1 MSEPSTPLMRQYS
14 AIKKE
19 HPNALL
25 FFRLGDFYELF
36 FDDAILAAR
45 ELQITLTSRN
55 KEKGVNIPMCGV
67 PYHAAEGYIAK
78 LIRRGFKVAVCEQVE
93 DPRLATKLVRR
104 EVTRVVTPGT
114 AADSSL
120 NAEENNFLAAV
131 ATVGDR
137 VGFAALDLSTGE
149 FRATEFAGES
159 AGRRIQ
165 EELEQLR
172 PKEMLYGSSAPLLE
186 HASSTQLGSFAT
198 LNGRDTPH
206 STGTAPV
213 ARISGFGWAE
223 TPLDDWIFAPDH
235 AIPLVENHFGV
246 LSLEG
251 FGLAGKQAAASAAGA
266 ILYYIRSTQRGTLD
280 HVDRI
285 GFYERQNCLVLDAV
299 TVRNLELIEPL
310 FAGTDAGVTLIRCL
324 DATITPMGKRLLRM
338 WMLRPSLDRTEIEA
352 RLDAVD
358 VQVKDIVGREELRRS
373 LDGILDLE
381 RLLSRVTLET
391 ANPRDV
397 LALGA
402 SLGKLPKVRGV
413 LAGLLAPRLA
423 MLHAAID
430 ELGDLRGKIESML
443 APEPPLTLND
453 GGVIAAGI
461 DKDLDELRD
470 LSHNSKQYLAQVETR
485 ERERTG
491 IGSLKVKFNSIFG
504 YYIEISKAN
513 LHHAP
518 TDYERKQ
525 TLVNAERFT
534 TPELKEYESKIL
546 DAQEK
551 IVEIE
556 RRLFAELRS
565 AIAAEAKRI
574 RQTALALAEVDVL
587 GSLAHIAALRNY
599 CRPKFEADNSDQ
611 TADLE
616 IVEGRHPV
624 IELQEMTI
632 GNDRFVPNDL
642 FLNSKTH
649 NIVVLTGPNMGG
661 KSTYLR
667 QAALIVIMAQMG
679 SFVPARSV
687 RMGIVDRVFT
697 RIGASDNVARGRST
711 FMVEMTETAA
721 ILHTATPRSLILLD
735 EVGRGTSTYD
745 GLAIAWAAVEYLHA
759 RVRAKTLFATH
770 YFELT
775 ELAEQLSGVK
785 NYHVSVKETGGSVV
799 FLRRVEPGAA
809 DRSYGI
815 EVAKLAG
822 LPNEVVVRAREVLAE
837 HESSEHRLSGHLTPG
852 SAPERPAQLTI
863 FTPLSQPVLEKL
875 READLD
881 RMTPLEALNLL
892 AELKKA
898 DWQKRWQRRTQLIH
912 ASGQLLIVGFDGT
925 EMSPRLA
932 SLLAKIAPAG
942 VILFARNIKGVEQTH
957 TLLRECQ
964 KCVAMPLFTC
974 VDLEGG
980 TVDRFR
986 NVLGTAPSPAE
997 VFATGSR
1004 ALYRKHGRVIGE
1016 NCRAL
1021 GFNVDFAPVLDLA
1034 FAASRSVMSSR
1045 AVSDDPKQVVVYARE
1060 FLQGLRDAGVLGCGK
1075 HFPWAG

>member
-1 MSEPSTPLMRQYS
+1 MSEPSTPLMRQYA

-36 FDDAILAAR
+36 FDDAVLAAR

-55 KEKGVNIPMCGV
+55 KEKGVVIPMCGV
-67 PYHAAEGYIAK
+67 PYHAAEGYISK

-93 DPRLATKLVRR
+93 DARLATKLVRR

-114 AADSSL
+114 AADSLL

-186 HASSTQLGSFAT
+186 RVRGGTGVSPVPRSAIAPLALVSGS
-198 LNGRDTPH
+198 D
-206 STGTAPV
+206 
-213 ARISGFGWAE
+213 WAE

-235 AIPLVENHFGV
+235 AIPLLENHFGV

-251 FGLAGKQAAASAAGA
+251 FGLAGKPAAASAAGA

-310 FAGTDAGVTLIRCL
+310 FAGTDAGVTLFRCM
-324 DATITPMGKRLLRM
+324 DATVTPMGKRLLRT
-338 WMLRPSLDRTEIEA
+338 WMLRPSLDPSEING
-352 RLDAVD
+352 RLDSVA
-358 VQVKDIVGREELRRS
+358 VQVKDTVRREELRRA

-397 LALGA
+397 LALAA
-402 SLGKLPKVRGV
+402 SLARIPKVRTV
-413 LAGLLAPRLA
+413 LAGLSALRLEA
-423 MLHAAID
+423 LHTAID
-430 ELGDLRGKIESML
+430 ELGDLRERIDRTL
-443 APEPPLTLND
+443 VPEPPLTLSD
-453 GGVIAAGI
+453 GGVIAVGV
-461 DKDLDELRD
+461 DQDLDELRD
-470 LSHNSKQYLAQVETR
+470 LSRNSKQYLAQVETR

-513 LHHAP
+513 LHLSPA
-518 TDYERKQ
+518 DYERKQ

-551 IVEIE
+551 IVDIE

-587 GSLAHIAALRNY
+587 GCLAHIAALRNY
-599 CRPKFEADNSDQ
+599 CRPHFDEAE
-611 TADLE
+611 TAGDVGDLE

-624 IELQEMTI
+624 IELQELAA
-632 GNDRFVPNDL
+632 GSERFVPNEL
-642 FLNSKTH
+642 FLDSSTH

-679 SFVPARSV
+679 SFVPARAV
-687 RMGIVDRVFT
+687 RLGIVDRVFT
-697 RIGASDNVARGRST
+697 RIGASDNLARGRST

-721 ILHTATPRSLILLD
+721 ILHTATARSLILLD

-745 GLAIAWAAVEYLHA
+745 GLAIAWAAIEYLHA

-775 ELAEQLSGVK
+775 ELTEQLSGVK

-837 HESSEHRLSGHLTPG
+837 HESSERRLSEHLTPG
-852 SAPERPAQLTI
+852 SSTEPERPTQLTI

-875 READLD
+875 REVDLD
-881 RMTPLEALNLL
+881 RLTPLEALNLL
-892 AELKKA
+892 AELKRQI
-898 DWQKRWQRRTQLIH
+898 D
-912 ASGQLLIVGFDGT
+912 
-925 EMSPRLA
+925 
-932 SLLAKIAPAG
+932 
-942 VILFARNIKGVEQTH
+942 
-957 TLLRECQ
+957 
-964 KCVAMPLFTC
+964 
-974 VDLEGG
+974 
-980 TVDRFR
+980 
-986 NVLGTAPSPAE
+986 
-997 VFATGSR
+997 
-1004 ALYRKHGRVIGE
+1004 
-1016 NCRAL
+1016 
-1021 GFNVDFAPVLDLA
+1021 
-1034 FAASRSVMSSR
+1034 
-1045 AVSDDPKQVVVYARE
+1045 
-1060 FLQGLRDAGVLGCGK
+1060 
-1075 HFPWAG
+1075 

>member
-36 FDDAILAAR
+36 FDDAVLAAR

-55 KEKGVNIPMCGV
+55 KEKGMAIPMCGV
-67 PYHAAEGYIAK
+67 PYHAAEGYISK

-93 DPRLATKLVRR
+93 NPRLAKTLVRR

-120 NAEENNFLAAV
+120 NPEENNFLAAV
-131 ATVGDR
+131 ATVADR

-149 FRATEFAGES
+149 FRATEFVGES

-172 PKEMLYGSSAPLLE
+172 PKEMLYGSSAPLFENRNSGETTVLARPLPE
-186 HASSTQLGSFAT
+186 LAT
-198 LNGRDTPH
+198 P
-206 STGTAPV
+206 TAP
-213 ARISGFGWAE
+213 RRSTSGWAE

-235 AIPLVENHFGV
+235 AIPLLENHFGV

-310 FAGTDAGVTLIRCL
+310 FAGTDAGVTLFRCL
-324 DATITPMGKRLLRM
+324 DATVTPMGKRLLRT
-338 WMLRPSLDRTEIEA
+338 WMLRPSLDPVEIKG
-352 RLDAVD
+352 RLDSVE
-358 VQVKDIVGREELRRS
+358 VQLKDTVRREELRRA

-397 LALGA
+397 LALAA
-402 SLGKLPKVRGV
+402 SLARIPKVRSV
-413 LAGLLAPRLA
+413 LSGLNASRLA
-423 MLHAAID
+423 ALHALTD
-430 ELGDLRGKIESML
+430 ELADLCERIDRTL
-443 APEPPLTLND
+443 VPEPPLTLSD
-453 GGVIAAGI
+453 GGVIAAGV

-470 LSHNSKQYLAQVETR
+470 LSRNSKQYLAQVETR

-513 LHHAP
+513 LHLSPA
-518 TDYERKQ
+518 DYERKQ

-599 CRPKFEADNSDQ
+599 CRPHFDEAEKPEHGG
-611 TADLE
+611 DLE

-624 IELQEMTI
+624 IELQELATA
-632 GNDRFVPNDL
+632 GDRFVPNDL
-642 FLNSKTH
+642 FLDSATH

-679 SFVPARSV
+679 SFVPARAV
-687 RMGIVDRVFT
+687 RLGIVDRVFT

-721 ILHTATPRSLILLD
+721 ILHTATARSLILLD

-785 NYHVSVKETGGSVV
+785 NYHVSVKEAGGSVV
-799 FLRRVEPGAA
+799 FLRRVESGAA

-837 HESSEHRLSGHLTPG
+837 HESSERRLSEHLTPG
-852 SAPERPAQLTI
+852 SSTEPDRPTQLTI

-875 READLD
+875 REVDLN
-881 RMTPLEALNLL
+881 RLTPLEALNLL
-892 AELKKA
+892 AELKRQI
-898 DWQKRWQRRTQLIH
+898 D
-912 ASGQLLIVGFDGT
+912 
-925 EMSPRLA
+925 
-932 SLLAKIAPAG
+932 
-942 VILFARNIKGVEQTH
+942 
-957 TLLRECQ
+957 
-964 KCVAMPLFTC
+964 
-974 VDLEGG
+974 
-980 TVDRFR
+980 
-986 NVLGTAPSPAE
+986 
-997 VFATGSR
+997 
-1004 ALYRKHGRVIGE
+1004 
-1016 NCRAL
+1016 
-1021 GFNVDFAPVLDLA
+1021 
-1034 FAASRSVMSSR
+1034 
-1045 AVSDDPKQVVVYARE
+1045 
-1060 FLQGLRDAGVLGCGK
+1060 
-1075 HFPWAG
+1075 

>member
-1 MSEPSTPLMRQYS
+1 MSEPSTPLMRQYA

-36 FDDAILAAR
+36 FDDAVLAAR

-55 KEKGVNIPMCGV
+55 KEKGVAIPMCGV
-67 PYHAAEGYIAK
+67 PYHAAEGYISK

-93 DPRLATKLVRR
+93 DARLATKLVRR

-114 AADSSL
+114 AADSLL

-137 VGFAALDLSTGE
+137 AGFAALDLSTGE

-186 HASSTQLGSFAT
+186 RVRGGTGVSPVPRSTIAPLAHVSGS
-198 LNGRDTPH
+198 
-206 STGTAPV
+206 
-213 ARISGFGWAE
+213 GWAE

-235 AIPLVENHFGV
+235 AIPLLENHFGV

-251 FGLAGKQAAASAAGA
+251 FGLAGKPAAASAAGA

-310 FAGTDAGVTLIRCL
+310 FAGTDAGVTLFRCM
-324 DATITPMGKRLLRM
+324 DATVTPMGKRLLRT
-338 WMLRPSLDRTEIEA
+338 WMLRPSLDPSEING
-352 RLDAVD
+352 RLDSVE
-358 VQVKDIVGREELRRS
+358 VEVKDTVRREELRRA

-397 LALGA
+397 LALAA
-402 SLGKLPKVRGV
+402 SLARIPKVRTV
-413 LAGLLAPRLA
+413 LAGLSALRLGA
-423 MLHAAID
+423 LHTAID
-430 ELGDLRGKIESML
+430 ELSDLREKIDRTL
-443 APEPPLTLND
+443 VPEPPLTLSD
-453 GGVIAAGI
+453 GGVIAAGV

-470 LSHNSKQYLAQVETR
+470 LSRNSKQYLAQVETR

-513 LHHAP
+513 LHLSPA
-518 TDYERKQ
+518 DYERKQ

-587 GSLAHIAALRNY
+587 GCLAHIAALRNY
-599 CRPKFEADNSDQ
+599 CRPHFDEAGKAEDVG
-611 TADLE
+611 DLE

-624 IELQEMTI
+624 IELQELAA
-632 GNDRFVPNDL
+632 GSERFVPNEL
-642 FLNSKTH
+642 FLDSSTH

-679 SFVPARSV
+679 SFVPARAV
-687 RMGIVDRVFT
+687 RLGIVDRVFT
-697 RIGASDNVARGRST
+697 RIGASDNLARGRST

-721 ILHTATPRSLILLD
+721 ILHTATARSLILLD

-745 GLAIAWAAVEYLHA
+745 GLAIAWAAIEYLHA

-775 ELAEQLSGVK
+775 ELTEQLSGVK

-837 HESSEHRLSGHLTPG
+837 HESSERRLSEHLTPG
-852 SAPERPAQLTI
+852 SSTEPERPTQLTI

-875 READLD
+875 REVDLD
-881 RMTPLEALNLL
+881 RLTPLEALNLL
-892 AELKKA
+892 AELKRQI
-898 DWQKRWQRRTQLIH
+898 D
-912 ASGQLLIVGFDGT
+912 
-925 EMSPRLA
+925 
-932 SLLAKIAPAG
+932 
-942 VILFARNIKGVEQTH
+942 
-957 TLLRECQ
+957 
-964 KCVAMPLFTC
+964 
-974 VDLEGG
+974 
-980 TVDRFR
+980 
-986 NVLGTAPSPAE
+986 
-997 VFATGSR
+997 
-1004 ALYRKHGRVIGE
+1004 
-1016 NCRAL
+1016 
-1021 GFNVDFAPVLDLA
+1021 
-1034 FAASRSVMSSR
+1034 
-1045 AVSDDPKQVVVYARE
+1045 
-1060 FLQGLRDAGVLGCGK
+1060 
-1075 HFPWAG
+1075 

>member
-36 FDDAILAAR
+36 FDDAVLAAR

-55 KEKGVNIPMCGV
+55 KEKGIAIPMCGV

-93 DPRLATKLVRR
+93 DPRLAKKLVRR

-114 AADSSL
+114 AADSTL

-149 FRATEFAGES
+149 FRATEFGGES

-186 HASSTQLGSFAT
+186 KKN
-198 LNGRDTPH
+198 NGE
-206 STGTAPV
+206 TGALARPV
-213 ARISGFGWAE
+213 AEHLVMSAPTRSTSGWAE

-235 AIPLVENHFGV
+235 AIPLLENHFGV

-266 ILYYIRSTQRGTLD
+266 ILYYIRSTQRGTLN

-310 FAGTDAGVTLIRCL
+310 FAGTDAGVTLFRCL
-324 DATITPMGKRLLRM
+324 DATVTPMGKRLLRT
-338 WMLRPSLDRTEIEA
+338 WLLRPSLDRSEIEG
-352 RLDAVD
+352 RLDSVE
-358 VQVKDIVGREELRRS
+358 VQVKDTVRREELRRA

-397 LALGA
+397 LALAA
-402 SLGKLPKVRGV
+402 SLARIPKVRTARLV
-413 LAGLLAPRLA
+413 GL
-423 MLHAAID
+423 HVAID
-430 ELGDLRGKIESML
+430 ELGELREKIDGTL
-443 APEPPLTLND
+443 VAEPPLTLSD
-453 GGVIAAGI
+453 GGVIAAGV

-470 LSHNSKQYLAQVETR
+470 LSRNSKQYLARVEQR

-513 LHHAP
+513 LHLSPA
-518 TDYERKQ
+518 DYERKQ

-556 RRLFAELRS
+556 RRLFADLRS

-587 GSLAHIAALRNY
+587 GCLAHIAALRNY
-599 CRPKFEADNSDQ
+599 CRPQFEEKPEQTFDEPEKTADVADG
-611 TADLE
+611 APGVPARPLDLE

-624 IELQEMTI
+624 IELQELTA
-632 GNDRFVPNDL
+632 GSERFVPNDL
-642 FLNSKTH
+642 FLDASAH

-679 SFVPARSV
+679 SFVPARAV
-687 RMGIVDRVFT
+687 RLGIVDRVFT
-697 RIGASDNVARGRST
+697 RIGASDNLARGRST

-721 ILHTATPRSLILLD
+721 ILHTATARSLILLD

-745 GLAIAWAAVEYLHA
+745 GLAIAWAAIEYLHA
-759 RVRAKTLFATH
+759 RVHAKTLFATH

-785 NYHVSVKETGGSVV
+785 NYHVSVKEAGGSVV

-837 HESSEHRLSGHLTPG
+837 HESSERRLSSHLTPG
-852 SAPERPAQLTI
+852 AEPERPTQLTI

-875 READLD
+875 REVDLN
-881 RMTPLEALNLL
+881 RLTPLEALNLL
-892 AELKKA
+892 AELKKE
-898 DWQKRWQRRTQLIH
+898 I
-912 ASGQLLIVGFDGT
+912 
-925 EMSPRLA
+925 
-932 SLLAKIAPAG
+932 
-942 VILFARNIKGVEQTH
+942 
-957 TLLRECQ
+957 
-964 KCVAMPLFTC
+964 
-974 VDLEGG
+974 
-980 TVDRFR
+980 
-986 NVLGTAPSPAE
+986 
-997 VFATGSR
+997 
-1004 ALYRKHGRVIGE
+1004 
-1016 NCRAL
+1016 
-1021 GFNVDFAPVLDLA
+1021 
-1034 FAASRSVMSSR
+1034 
-1045 AVSDDPKQVVVYARE
+1045 
-1060 FLQGLRDAGVLGCGK
+1060 
-1075 HFPWAG
+1075 